1 MDLVRD
7 VLDKPLFDRNGR
19 EMGRADALIL
29 EIRDGKPPLVRAI
42 EIGPDV
48 LAGRLHPALGRL
60 AAAIQDIF
68 CVSDNRP
75 IRIPFNQ
82 VEIRNRRIVADLAA
96 GETGATN
103 VERRV
108 RHFLRRFVWR

>member
-7 VLDKPLFDRNGR
+7 VLDKPVFDRNGR
-19 EMGRADALIL
+19 EMGRADALVL
-29 EIRDGKPPLVRAI
+29 EMRDGKPPLVRAI

-60 AAAIQDIF
+60 AAALQEIF
-68 CVSDNRP
+68 RVADNRP
-75 IRIPFNQ
+75 IRIPFSE
-82 VEIRNRRIVADLAA
+82 VDVRNHRIVADVAA

-103 VERRV
+103 VELRV
-108 RHFLRRFVWR
+108 RQFLRRFVWR